1 MLNQLLN
8 YISYQ
13 KLIQP
18 GQKTLLAVSGGID
31 SMVLVQLFSQTGLP
45 FEIAHCNFQLR
56 ASESEGDQQLVENR
70 ANDYQVVCHTKRF
83 ATEEYAKKH
92 GISIQMAARSLRRA
106 WFDELIETEKI
117 DLIATAHHLNDS
129 LETILFN
136 LAKGTGISGLRG
148 ILPKSEK
155 YIRPLMFASREMI
168 FDYAQINQVVWREDK
183 SNSAIKYHR
192 NLIRHKIVPE
202 LKNINPSLEATFS
215 VSLEKIAATER
226 IYKNAISKY
235 KKELVQFSVDGF
247 SIDKKKLNTLDEAP
261 IILFEI
267 LEEYGFN
274 FHQVRE
280 ILESMH
286 GQSGKTFLAPSYQLN
301 VDRDFLF
308 IKKSAESPFVEMTIN
323 KEAKQITT
331 PFGQLSFA
339 YLDAKKVTFNDD
351 NNKAFLDADKIKFP
365 LKIRQWQ
372 HGDRYQPLG
381 MRHKKKLSDFMIDE
395 KIPLNLKNQVLVLCS
410 EENLVWVI
418 GWRIDDRYKITKN
431 TSLALSIFNRTTDD
445 QPV

>member
-168 FDYAQINQVVWREDK
+168 FDYAQINQIVWREDK

-365 LKIRQWQ
+365 LKIRHWQ
-372 HGDRYQPLG
+372 HGDRFQPLG